1 MMGLV
6 RILFL
11 VMVVMAVLALVK
23 GIASASRP
31 APRAGPREGG
41 RGRRATR
48 RGGKLFR
55 DPVCGTYV
63 TAEGSPA
70 AARGRETVYFCSDE
84 CLSKFRDSAD

>member
-11 VMVVMAVLALVK
+11 VMIVMAVLALVR
-23 GIASASRP
+23 GIAAPSRP
-31 APRAGPREGG
+31 PS
-41 RGRRATR
+41 RGRPHGPSRGSRATR
-48 RGGKLFR
+48 QGGKLFR

-84 CLSKFRDSAD
+84 CLSKFRDSTD